1 MYQFFILR
9 SLWGC
14 YVVYDYNQVR
24 MIEQPW
30 ERERLNENETL
41 NDVSVE
47 GNEKE
52 WFRFS
57 ISVVSLFTMYILDG
71 PGSGVPVPGNMLTV

>member
-30 ERERLNENETL
+30 ERDLNENETL

-57 ISVVSLFTMYILDG
+57 ISVFHFTMYILDG
-71 PGSGVPVPGNMLTV
+71 PGVRVPGNMLTV